1 MRVCRNRP
9 RGDFFRHFYL
19 SSRLLY
25 FAGNQKALFPVG
37 VCHHGQHL
45 CTKRMGCAHF
55 LDIFVCGNLTTGRA
69 AESGTVAGDFIAFLI
84 FWAFSL
90 MNLEIQLAVLHH
102 RLRPILSRFGFT
114 EDIRASQRDVTAT
127 RGIGTFDR
135 PHPNPCKGYL
145 ATFRLRISIR
155 QQLQRLILQPFAV
168 ELHILRKSLCAG
180 ISSAF

>member
-55 LDIFVCGNLTTGRA
+55 LDIFVCGNLSANRA
-69 AESGTVAGDFIAFLI
+69 AESGTVAGNFIAFLI

-90 MNLEIQLAVLHH
+90 VNLEMQLSIFHH
-102 RLRPILSRFGFT
+102 RLCPVWSRLRFT
-114 EDIRASQRDVTAT
+114 QNIGAAQWDTAVTG
-127 RGIGTFDR
+127 GIGTFDC
-135 PHPNPCKGYL
+135 PHPNPCKWNFS
-145 ATFRLRISIR
+145 AFRLGVSIR
-155 QQLQRLILQPFAV
+155 Q
-168 ELHILRKSLCAG
+168 
-180 ISSAF
+180 